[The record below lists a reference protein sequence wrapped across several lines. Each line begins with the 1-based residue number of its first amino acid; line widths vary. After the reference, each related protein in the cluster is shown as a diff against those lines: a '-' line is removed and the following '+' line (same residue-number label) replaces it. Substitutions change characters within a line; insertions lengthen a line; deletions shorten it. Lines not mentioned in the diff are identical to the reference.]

1 MNTIWIILKVIIF
14 TSFLT
19 ISARQLYNI
28 LFFIYRKP
36 ILYIV
41 SMFFLN
47 ILFIVICAKIQDSN
61 FVTLTSSLITFF
73 AITPPK
79 KKFDDHNL
87 INEIYTDMGIE
98 KGALKSKIGRIAYIL
113 GGLMGWLIAYAKVVN
128 I

>member
-1 MNTIWIILKVIIF
+1 
-14 TSFLT
+14 
-19 ISARQLYNI
+19 
-28 LFFIYRKP
+28 
-36 ILYIV
+36 
-41 SMFFLN
+41 MFFLN

-61 FVTLTSSLITFF
+61 FVTLTSSVITYF

-79 KKFDDHNL
+79 KSFADHNL